1 MEPNKLENQIRE
13 KLNSREVQPSLQA
26 WDRLDA
32 MLSVAE
38 KKKPKKRF
46 GWLYIAA
53 SIIGFVFVGLLFYN
67 QENTS
72 IKTNNQTIVEVD
84 ANKKSVLSKDVNQS
98 EITNNSKEV
107 VLAVVET
114 KKELV
119 KVKKTNQKAQEF
131 AKIIS
136 DNKEVIAEVVPQKAE
151 EKTKIEINSTIL
163 LASIEPKNEQTK
175 NVNKPKLKIDASA
188 LLSQVDGEITLTF
201 RQKVLKSINKNY
213 DSAKEAL
220 ASRNQ
225 E

>member
-1 MEPNKLENQIRE
+1 MEPNRLENQIAE
-13 KLNSREVQPSLQA
+13 KLNSREIQPSVQA

-38 KKKPKKRF
+38 KKKPKKRLS
-46 GWLYIAA
+46 WLYIAA

-72 IKTNNQTIVEVD
+72 IKTNNQVVVESNT
-84 ANKKSVLSKDVNQS
+84 NKKAVLPEEVNQS
-98 EITNNSKEV
+98 ETINNPKEE
-107 VLAVVET
+107 VLAIIES
-114 KKELV
+114 KKESI
-119 KVKKTNQKAQEF
+119 KVKNRNQKAQQF
-131 AKIIS
+131 VKIQS
-136 DNKEVIAEVVPQKAE
+136 ENKEVIAEVIPQKTE
-151 EKTKIEINSTIL
+151 EKAKIENNTTTL
-163 LASIEPKNEQTK
+163 LASIETNKEQTK